1 MDLNAI
7 LKKDPA
13 TLTAEEIA
21 MVKANWER
29 LTAEEQAKFDAVVNG
44 TQDNAEGVKALLAK
58 QIAEAAEKLGNQASE
73 EVLSSFKKGIE
84 ASRAKAAVAGPQGS
98 PKANEAT
105 RKFLRALKS
114 KNFAEA
120 KELSKKA
127 VSTDVGGEEPF
138 DSDAGY
144 LIPEELLAEIKRVQ
158 QVGYGVA
165 RSEMQNLPFSGSN
178 NTRKIPSL
186 SSSVIL
192 NWVEEGGKI
201 ASSKPKFGV
210 VTQTLKKLAGTVIL
224 TNEIIED
231 SSIDLAGLIAKL
243 FAEATQKEEDLQFFN
258 GSGTPWTGIL
268 KNTSVNIVTQAS
280 GDVNQL
286 TADDLLD
293 MIDATPSGALAGAKF
308 YFHRT
313 ILTVLRKLKDE
324 QGQYIYQ
331 RPQDGLPGMIW
342 DFPYMTVEAFP
353 ARNTVTTNTKYILF
367 GNLKNTCVFGDKGG
381 MRVMFLDQATL
392 TDDDGETVVNLAEQD
407 MVATRITERVGYV
420 VVLPEGLTVLKASAT
435 VVES

>member
-13 TLTAEEIA
+13 SCSAEELA
-21 MVKANWER
+21 VVKANWDR
-29 LTAEEQAKFDAVVNG
+29 LTPEEQAKFDAAVNG
-44 TQDNAEGVKALLAK
+44 GQDSAQGVKALLAK
-58 QIAEAAEKLGNQASE
+58 QIAEAAEELGNKASE
-73 EVLSSFKKGIE
+73 EVLSNFKKGIE

-127 VSTDVGGEEPF
+127 VSTDTGAEEPW

-165 RSEMQNLPFSGSN
+165 RQEMQNLPFSGAS
-178 NTRKIPSL
+178 NTRKIPTL

-231 SSIDLAGLIAKL
+231 SAIDLAGLIAKL

-268 KNTSVNIVTQAS
+268 KNTAINIVTQTS

-313 ILTVLRKLKDE
+313 ILSVLRKLKDE

-331 RPQDGLPGMIW
+331 RPQDGTPGQIW
-342 DFPYMTVEAFP
+342 DYPYMTVEAFP
-353 ARNTVTTNTKYILF
+353 ARSTVTTNTKYILF

-435 VVES
+435 VV

>member
-13 TLTAEEIA
+13 SCSAEELA
-21 MVKANWER
+21 VVKANWDR
-29 LTAEEQAKFDAVVNG
+29 LTPEEQAKFDAAVNG
-44 TQDNAEGVKALLAK
+44 GQDSAQGVKALLAK
-58 QIAEAAEKLGNQASE
+58 QIAEAAEKLGNEASE
-73 EVLSSFKKGIE
+73 EVLSNFKKGIE

-127 VSTDVGGEEPF
+127 VSTDTGAEEPW

-165 RSEMQNLPFSGSN
+165 RQEMQNLPFSGAS
-178 NTRKIPSL
+178 NTRKIPTL

-231 SSIDLAGLIAKL
+231 SAIDLAGLIAKL

-268 KNTSVNIVTQAS
+268 KNTAINIVTQTS

-313 ILTVLRKLKDE
+313 ILSVLRKLKDE

-331 RPQDGLPGMIW
+331 RPQDGTPGQIW
-342 DFPYMTVEAFP
+342 DYPYMTVEAFP
-353 ARNTVTTNTKYILF
+353 ARSTVTTNTKYILF

>member
-7 LKKDPA
+7 LKKDPSSCS
-13 TLTAEEIA
+13 AEELA
-21 MVKANWER
+21 VVKANWDR
-29 LTAEEQAKFDAVVNG
+29 LTPEEQAKFDAAVNG
-44 TQDNAEGVKALLAK
+44 GQDSAQGVKALLAK
-58 QIAEAAEKLGNQASE
+58 QIAEAAEKLGNEASE
-73 EVLSSFKKGIE
+73 EVLSNFKKGIE
-84 ASRAKAAVAGPQGS
+84 ASRAKAAVAGQQGS

-114 KNFAEA
+114 KNFSEA
-120 KELSKKA
+120 KELAKKA
-127 VSTDVGGEEPF
+127 VSTDTGAEEPW

-165 RSEMQNLPFSGSN
+165 RQEMQNLPFSGAS
-178 NTRKIPSL
+178 NTRKIPTL

-192 NWVEEGGKI
+192 SWVEEGGKI

-231 SSIDLAGLIAKL
+231 SAIDLAGLIAKL

-268 KNTSVNIVTQAS
+268 KNTAINIVTQTS

-313 ILTVLRKLKDE
+313 ILSVLRKLKDE

-331 RPQDGLPGMIW
+331 RPQDGTPGQIW
-342 DFPYMTVEAFP
+342 DYPYMTVEAFP
-353 ARNTVTTNTKYILF
+353 ARSTVTTNTKYILF

-435 VVES
+435 V

>member
-13 TLTAEEIA
+13 SLTAEEIA
-21 MVKANWER
+21 VVKANWER
-29 LTAEEQAKFDAVVNG
+29 LTDEEKAKFDSVVNG
-44 TQDNAEGVKALLAK
+44 SQDTSAEGVKTLLAK
-58 QIAEAAEKLGNQASE
+58 QIADAAEKLGNQASE
-73 EVLSSFKKGIE
+73 EVLSNFKKGIE
-84 ASRAKAAVAGPQGS
+84 ASRSKAALAGPQGDR
-98 PKANEAT
+98 KANEST
-105 RKFLRALKS
+105 RKFLRALRS

-120 KELSKKA
+120 KELSKKT
-127 VSTDVGGEEPF
+127 VSTDINGEEPF

-158 QVGYGVA
+158 QVGYGIA
-165 RSEMQNLPFSGSN
+165 RSEMQNLPFSGAN
-178 NTRKIPSL
+178 NTRKIPTL

-231 SSIDLAGLIAKL
+231 SAIDLAGLIAKL

-268 KNTSVNIVTQAS
+268 KNTAVNIVTQTS

-313 ILTVLRKLKDE
+313 ILSVLRKLKDE

-331 RPQDGLPGMIW
+331 RPQDGTPGQIW
-342 DFPYMTVEAFP
+342 DYPYLTVEAFP
-353 ARNTVTTNTKYILF
+353 ARSTVTTNTKYILF

-381 MRVMFLDQATL
+381 MRIMFLDQATL

-435 VVES
+435 V